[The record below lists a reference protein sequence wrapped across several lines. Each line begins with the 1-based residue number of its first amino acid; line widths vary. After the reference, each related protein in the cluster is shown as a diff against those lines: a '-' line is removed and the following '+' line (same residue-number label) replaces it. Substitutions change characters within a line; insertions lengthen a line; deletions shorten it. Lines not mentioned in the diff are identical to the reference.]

1 MSAAVRHEL
10 HKKIEYDN
18 NFWIDYFLMY
28 FFYMYHSKVW
38 GQYFIKKLTFLFTKD
53 ALHCL
58 KLTVKPFVALQIVN
72 WNSNKYLNK

>member
-28 FFYMYHSKVW
+28 FFICTIQKF
-38 GQYFIKKLTFLFTKD
+38 G
-53 ALHCL
+53 
-58 KLTVKPFVALQIVN
+58 VN
-72 WNSNKYLNK
+72 TL